1 MANVWKAAL
10 GTVGQKAPANVV
22 IDKDIEE
29 HFKKHG
35 RAADAEKRWYYYGTD
50 IPSATDAP
58 VAPFQRASLSLS
70 PTKPSARR
78 QDSPDFEPSPTRRG

>member
-1 MANVWKAAL
+1 M
-10 GTVGQKAPANVV
+10 VV
-22 IDKDIEE
+22 DKDIEE

-58 VAPFQRASLSLS
+58 VAPFARMSLSQS
-70 PTKPSARR
+70 PTKPSAPRR
-78 QDSPDFEPSPTRRG
+78 RDSPEFDPSPTRCD